1 MSRIKG
7 YIRKALRENGDMT
20 VHGIIDVFKDR
31 WPRQTP
37 STSTIAS
44 ILTKNPEF
52 VMMDETESEGT
63 LTISGKYTTVVW
75 GLVE

>member
-7 YIRKALRENGDMT
+7 NIRKALRENGDMT
-20 VHGIIDVFKDR
+20 VHGIITVFKDR

-52 VMMDETESEGT
+52 VMVDVTKSEGT

>member
-20 VHGIIDVFKDR
+20 VHGITNVFKDR

-52 VMMDETESEGT
+52 VMVDETKSEGT